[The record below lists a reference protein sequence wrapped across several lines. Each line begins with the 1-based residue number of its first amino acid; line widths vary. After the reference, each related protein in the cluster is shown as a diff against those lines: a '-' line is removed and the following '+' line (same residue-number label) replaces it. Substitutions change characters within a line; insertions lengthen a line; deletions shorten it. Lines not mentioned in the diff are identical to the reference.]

1 MKKIGFFLILIAMV
15 TACNN
20 QKDSPDISD
29 ISVELGVDRFDED
42 FFSMD
47 TARLSTSLSALQAR
61 YPALLP
67 VFLESILGVMD
78 EQGIKTFIRLYKPV
92 YDSSQKLYADF
103 KPVQAEIE
111 KALRYVKHYFPT
123 YVPPAKLV
131 PVVGPMNSMNDL
143 AKMANGDLTPNFI
156 GPGFIG
162 ISLQF
167 YLGKNFSLYNE
178 EYFINN
184 VVPRYRSRRFSRA
197 YIVAEVMKLV
207 ADDLF
212 PDKSNTRPLIEQMI
226 ERGKQWWLIG
236 KFLPDTPDS
245 IKTGYTTQQLQW
257 CEENEGLIWS
267 HIIKYEN
274 LYDLTPATIQTYIG
288 EAPFT
293 QGFSQESSPGN
304 LGPWIGLQIVKKF
317 ASSQSGTKPEDIMKT
332 SPKRILEEAKYK
344 PK

>member
-1 MKKIGFFLILIAMV
+1 
-15 TACNN
+15 
-20 QKDSPDISD
+20 
-29 ISVELGVDRFDED
+29 
-42 FFSMD
+42 
-47 TARLSTSLSALQAR
+47 
-61 YPALLP
+61 
-67 VFLESILGVMD
+67 
-78 EQGIKTFIRLYKPV
+78 
-92 YDSSQKLYADF
+92 
-103 KPVQAEIE
+103 
-111 KALRYVKHYFPT
+111 
-123 YVPPAKLV
+123 
-131 PVVGPMNSMNDL
+131 MNDL

-156 GPGFIG
+156 GPDFIG

-184 VVPRYRSRRFSRA
+184 VVPRYRSRRFSRE

-226 ERGKQWWLIG
+226 ERGKHWWLIG
-236 KFLPDTPDS
+236 KFLPQTPDS
-245 IKTGYTTQQLQW
+245 IRTGYTTQQLQW

-267 HIIKYEN
+267 HLIKNEN

-317 ASSQSGTKPEDIMKT
+317 AGSQSGMKPEDVMKT

-344 PK
+344 PR